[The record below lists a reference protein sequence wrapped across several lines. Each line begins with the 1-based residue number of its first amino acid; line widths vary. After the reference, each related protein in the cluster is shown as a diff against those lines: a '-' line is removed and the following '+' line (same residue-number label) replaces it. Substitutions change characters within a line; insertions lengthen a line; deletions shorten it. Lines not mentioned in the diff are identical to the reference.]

1 MTQMTVAAVQKH
13 FSELTDPRRRE
24 PIYPLIDMVVIAL
37 CAVICGADDF
47 VAIAKFARTKK
58 DWLSQFLD
66 LSNGVPSHDRF
77 NAVFAA
83 LRPEEFEKCL
93 LSWVTSLHEITDGQ
107 VVAIDGKTLRRSYD
121 KASSKSAI
129 HMVSAWATLNHVS
142 LGQVVTDEK
151 SNEITAI
158 PKLLKMLE
166 IQGALVTID
175 AMGCQTEIAETIID
189 AGADYCLAVKRN
201 QPTLYD
207 GIDAFFSPYFGNDFK
222 DAKVRRHEEHET
234 THGREVQRFNFIC
247 PVPRDLPDRE
257 RWKNIK
263 AIGAVVCI
271 SQRDGKEHTEIR
283 YYILSRYL
291 SGEKFG
297 TGVRAHWGVEN
308 NLHWQLDV
316 TFQEDQCRIRKG
328 HADTN
333 FSLLRRTALSL
344 LKNEKTAKVGIKN
357 KRLTAAWN
365 EQYLSQVL
373 FTK

>member
-1 MTQMTVAAVQKH
+1 
-13 FSELTDPRRRE
+13 
-24 PIYPLIDMVVIAL
+24 
-37 CAVICGADDF
+37 
-47 VAIAKFARTKK
+47 
-58 DWLSQFLD
+58 LD
-66 LSNGVPSHDRF
+66 LTNGTPSHDRF

-83 LRPEEFEKCL
+83 LKPEEFEKCL
-93 LSWVTSLHEITDGQ
+93 LSWVISLHEITDGQ
-107 VVAIDGKTLRRSYD
+107 VIAIDGKTLRRSYD

-129 HMVSAWATLNHVS
+129 HMVSAWATLNHIS

-166 IQGALVTID
+166 IKGALVTID
-175 AMGCQTEIAETIID
+175 AMGCQTEIAKTIVD
-189 AGADYCLAVKRN
+189 ADADYCLAVKRN

-207 GIDAFFSPYFGNDFK
+207 GIDAFFSPYFDNDFEG
-222 DAKVRRHEEHET
+222 AKVRRYDEHET

-247 PVPRDLPDRE
+247 PVPKDLPDRD
-257 RWKNIK
+257 RWKNFK

-271 SQRDGKEHTEIR
+271 SQRNGKEHTEIR

-297 TGVRAHWGVEN
+297 TSVRVHWGVEN

-328 HADTN
+328 HAAAN

-357 KRLTAAWN
+357 KRLTAGWD
-365 EQYLSQVL
+365 EEYLSQVL

>member
-1 MTQMTVAAVQKH
+1 MTQMVVASVQKH
-13 FSELTDPRRRE
+13 FEELTDPRRRE
-24 PIYPLIDMVVIAL
+24 PSYPLMDMVVMAL

-58 DWLSQFLD
+58 EWLSQFLD
-66 LSNGVPSHDRF
+66 LTNGTPSHDRF

-83 LRPEEFEKCL
+83 LSSAEFEKCL

-129 HMVSAWATLNHVS
+129 HMVSAWATLNHIS
-142 LGQVVTDEK
+142 LGQIVTDEK

-158 PKLLKMLE
+158 PKLLKMIE

-175 AMGCQTEIAETIID
+175 AMGCQTEIAKTIVD
-189 AGADYCLAVKRN
+189 AGANYCLAVKRN
-201 QPTLYD
+201 QPTLYA
-207 GIDAFFSPYFGNDFK
+207 GIVAFFSPYFDNDFEG
-222 DAKVRRHEEHET
+222 AKVRRHDEHET
-234 THGREVQRFNFIC
+234 THGREVQRFSFIC
-247 PVPRDLPDRE
+247 PVPKDLPDRE
-257 RWKNIK
+257 RWKNLR
-263 AIGAVVCI
+263 AIGAVVSI
-271 SQRDGKEHTEIR
+271 SQRGEKEHVEIR

-291 SGEKFG
+291 SGRKFG

-316 TFQEDQCRIRKG
+316 TFSEDQCRIRKG
-328 HADTN
+328 YADAN

-344 LKNEKTAKVGIKN
+344 LKNEKTAKIGIKN
-357 KRLTAAWN
+357 KRLAAAWD
-365 EQYLSQVL
+365 EEYLSKVL
-373 FTK
+373 FNK